1 MRRGVKTA
9 CGLLFAAYLLAMF
22 YLLLFRQRDGFL
34 LSRALAH
41 GEYWE
46 NVRACVNLTPFDT
59 IVRFLRTIET
69 QEGYF
74 VRHAFIN
81 LVGNVVMFV
90 PLGVFLPLL
99 WRKMRAYWRFFLLC
113 ALAITLVEAAQAL
126 LLRGSADIDDL
137 ILNLAGATT
146 GFPFGLLAAR
156 IFDEGERKT

>member
-9 CGLLFAAYLLAMF
+9 CGLLFAIYAAAMLYLLFFRLRNDA
-22 YLLLFRQRDGFL
+22 LFKL
-34 LSRALAH
+34 ALSE
-41 GEYWE
+41 GGYWE
-46 NVRACVNLTPFDT
+46 LVRGFVNLTPFDT
-59 IVRFLRTIET
+59 IGRFLYVLRTR
-69 QEGYF
+69 EGYF
-74 VRHAFIN
+74 AAHAFIN
-81 LVGNVVMFV
+81 LAGNVALFV

-99 WRKMRAYWRFFLLC
+99 FRKMRAYWRFFLLC

-156 IFDEGERKT
+156 RFDKGERKT

>member
-1 MRRGVKTA
+1 MRRGVKA
-9 CGLLFAAYLLAMF
+9 AAGLLFAIYAAAMLYLLFFRLRNDA
-22 YLLLFRQRDGFL
+22 LFEL
-34 LSRALAH
+34 ALSE
-41 GEYWE
+41 GGYWE
-46 NVRACVNLTPFDT
+46 LVRGFVNLTPFDT

-113 ALAITLVEAAQAL
+113 ALAIALVEAAQAL

-137 ILNLAGATT
+137 ILNLAGATI
-146 GFPFGLLAAR
+146 GFPFGLLAVKLL
-156 IFDEGERKT
+156 DKGEKKT